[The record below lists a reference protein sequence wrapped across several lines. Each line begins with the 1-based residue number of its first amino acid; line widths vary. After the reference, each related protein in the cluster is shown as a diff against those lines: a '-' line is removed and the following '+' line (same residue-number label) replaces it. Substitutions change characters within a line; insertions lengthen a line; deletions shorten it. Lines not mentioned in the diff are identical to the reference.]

1 MPKRLISFAP
11 QVFSIPDKPQ
21 NEKLVAVMLPFKQLR
36 TFEAVKNVCARQNL
50 DCLKANDIWNNSTF
64 IQEAKMELGL
74 NEYQTRSEEG
84 WLRHMALCMLTQ
96 LFITRKNCGKRYVTG
111 SD

>member
-36 TFEAVKNVCARQNL
+36 TFEAVKNVCARKTNGRRY
-50 DCLKANDIWNNSTF
+50 S
-64 IQEAKMELGL
+64 EARP
-74 NEYQTRSEEG
+74 N
-84 WLRHMALCMLTQ
+84 
-96 LFITRKNCGKRYVTG
+96 
-111 SD
+111 